1 MFLHSRRKII
11 NVNSQ
16 NPLLRHIITIYIRV
30 SFIKYVIIIKRTARN
45 LEVLNIIPENVVC
58 FKRGWEATD
67 TLKWMS
73 WAGSI
78 SERVYMDV
86 LMVLNGQIFTG
97 RTKRRHKS
105 TTSLVLDMEE
115 KHDQKLGCN
124 SYFNTGN

>member
-58 FKRGWEATD
+58 FKRG
-67 TLKWMS
+67 
-73 WAGSI
+73 
-78 SERVYMDV
+78 
-86 LMVLNGQIFTG
+86 
-97 RTKRRHKS
+97 
-105 TTSLVLDMEE
+105 
-115 KHDQKLGCN
+115 
-124 SYFNTGN
+124 